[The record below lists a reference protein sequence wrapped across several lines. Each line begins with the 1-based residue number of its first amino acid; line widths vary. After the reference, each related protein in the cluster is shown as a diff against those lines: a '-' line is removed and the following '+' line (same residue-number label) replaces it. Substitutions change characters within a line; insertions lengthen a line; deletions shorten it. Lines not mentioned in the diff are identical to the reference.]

1 MQIKSKLYLLISGLF
16 FSSLTYAVEQSPSKH
31 LELLIK
37 SHSLLDDDKII
48 EGIEILKALEVGL
61 QKEQDPLVIEYG
73 ELLRAVVSLKKFK
86 YNEAYLAF
94 VTLQERLIKLQGSTQ
109 LRAHCKYYLG
119 LVLTEGLEIHDLA
132 SIDLDSA
139 VELFS
144 RDTYLS
150 VHIPKV
156 VLAKAQVALRTQD
169 LDNIYILTTKALNLK
184 GISNKQKAECY
195 NLLGIYFALKGNL
208 KTGEEYF
215 KRAISEA
222 ALQKDTFHKL
232 KFQNN
237 LGSFYYQVGNFKTA
251 VQLFIQI
258 AQSETINPV
267 EAAYAYLNLGEL
279 SLVQKQDSLTLTYYE
294 QVLRIRE
301 NIYGTN
307 SIKTADVFMH
317 IAEMYRY
324 KKDFEQALI
333 YFERAEERIGKSKFK
348 SHMNTSGFPDQNLY
362 FLQASKA
369 LTLKD
374 ISDATPTDKGAL
386 SRTLNAL
393 LKTDT
398 LYKTFDAYFQ
408 LDNSRLAIKR
418 KYYTLLDVTIDC
430 LYQLHALSEDNHY
443 ENLSLYFIDSYKQ
456 LLLTDQQ
463 KNSIRMKESDEGL
476 EHEATSTRLR
486 KYYTALELSL
496 RENNPQKG
504 MELAELIEA
513 NDSLTKFQFKKIS
526 ELNSYKVGKTNYNV
540 ELLKGKLKKNKTTIL
555 EYFWG
560 SSCVY
565 LMKISSDEF
574 RLHKIKRDE
583 TFNSQL
589 STFIKIT
596 TQQPDLSIDVNQ
608 QAAFFNKTGN
618 ALLLTLIP
626 SIQEEI
632 AQKGESLLIIPD
644 RELLKLSFAALPL
657 TTQAKSFSKLSYLVQ
672 SIDIRYAFSIQNWL
686 LKESLPESKLES
698 ALIVANHSNKQTLPE
713 DAQALQEVVT
723 SSVIPL
729 SKSAKQ
735 ELMQQASKHQLL
747 HIGLHGYSDVKNHL
761 LSYFN
766 FSSDTTY
773 RDKLF
778 AHEIS
783 NQSLS
788 AELVVLASCETGL
801 GEIDGGEG
809 MFSLARSFSFAG
821 CSNIV
826 FSLAKVPESSSQKVL
841 SHFYKSL
848 QPNSGNAF
856 ANSLNSA
863 QRNYLRMADAYTS
876 HPYYWASFILIEQQ
890 HKANY
895 AVAYYQWLLYLILLL
910 LAGSVIL
917 LFVKKHR

>member
-37 SHSLLDDDKII
+37 SHVLLDDDKVI
-48 EGIEILKALEVGL
+48 EGTEILKALEVGL
-61 QKEQDPLVIEYG
+61 KKEQDPLVIEYG

-86 YNEAYLAF
+86 YNEAYLAL

-156 VLAKAQVALRTQD
+156 VLTKAQVALRTQD

-184 GISNKQKAECY
+184 DISNKQKAECY

-237 LGSFYYQVGNFKTA
+237 LGSFFYLKGNFKTSD
-251 VQLFIQI
+251 QLFQQI
-258 AQSETINPV
+258 AQSETINPA

-279 SLVQKQDSLTLTYYE
+279 SLVMKQDGLTLAYYE
-294 QVLRIRE
+294 QALRIRE
-301 NIYGTN
+301 SIYGTN
-307 SIKTADVFMH
+307 SIKTADVLMH

-333 YFERAEERIGKSKFK
+333 YFERAEERVGKRKFN
-348 SHMNTSGFPDQNLY
+348 SQITTSGFPDQNLY

-374 ISDATPTDKGAL
+374 ISDATPKDKDAL

-393 LKTDT
+393 LKADT
-398 LYKTFDAYFQ
+398 VYKNFDAYFQ
-408 LDNSRLAIKR
+408 LENSRLALK
-418 KYYTLLDVTIDC
+418 KKQFVVVEATIDC
-430 LYQLHALSEDNHY
+430 LYQLHVLSGDNYY

-456 LLLTDQQ
+456 LLLTDQL
-463 KNSIRMKESDEGL
+463 KNNIRMKESDEAL
-476 EHEATSTRLR
+476 EQVATSARLR

-496 RENNPQKG
+496 RENDPQKE
-504 MELAELIEA
+504 MELAKLIEA
-513 NDSLTKFQFKKIS
+513 TDSLTRFQFKRIN
-526 ELNSYKVGKTNYNV
+526 ELNPYEVVESNYNV
-540 ELLKGKLKKNKTTIL
+540 EFLKGKLKKNKTTIL

-565 LMKISSDEF
+565 LMKISSEEF
-574 RLHKIKRDE
+574 RLYKVKRDE

-589 STFIKIT
+589 NTFIKIT
-596 TQQPDLSIDVNQ
+596 THQPDLGTDVNQ
-608 QAAFFNKTGN
+608 QVEFFHKTGN
-618 ALLLTLIP
+618 ALLHTLIP
-626 SIQEEI
+626 SIQELG
-632 AQKGESLLIIPD
+632 QRGESLLIIPD
-644 RELLKLSFAALPL
+644 GELLKLSFAALPL
-657 TTQAKSFSKLSYLVQ
+657 TTQAKSFSELSYLVK
-672 SIDIRYAFSIQNWL
+672 SIDLRYAFSIQNWL
-686 LKESLPESKLES
+686 LKENLPGHKLES
-698 ALIVANHSNKQTLPE
+698 ALIVANNSNKQTLPA
-713 DAQALQEVVT
+713 DAQTLQGIIT

-735 ELMQQASKHQLL
+735 ELLQQAFKHQLL
-747 HIGLHGYSDVKNHL
+747 HIGLHGNADLKNHL

-766 FSSDTTY
+766 FSGDTTY
-773 RDKLF
+773 QDKLF

-783 NQSLS
+783 NQLLS

-801 GEIDGGEG
+801 GEIEGGEG

-841 SHFYKSL
+841 SHFYNSLHPNFATSFAKSL
-848 QPNSGNAF
+848 NN
-856 ANSLNSA
+856 A
-863 QRNYLRMADAYTS
+863 QRSYLQTADAFTS
-876 HPYYWASFILIEQQ
+876 HPYYWASFLLIEQQ
-890 HKANY
+890 HKVNY
-895 AVAYYQWLLYLILLL
+895 AVAYYQWLVYLILLL
-910 LAGSVIL
+910 LAGAVIL
-917 LFVKKHR
+917 FIVKRHR